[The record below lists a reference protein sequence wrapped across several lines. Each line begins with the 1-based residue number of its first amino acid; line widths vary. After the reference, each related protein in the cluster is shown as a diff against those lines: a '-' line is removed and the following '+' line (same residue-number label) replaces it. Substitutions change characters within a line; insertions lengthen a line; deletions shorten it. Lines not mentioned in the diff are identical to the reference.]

1 MSQKTQITVIGGG
14 PGGYVA
20 AIRAAQLGAD
30 VTLIE
35 RSRVGGTC
43 LNAGCIPT
51 KALLASAHLLDDIR
65 KGAAMGVTAEPKFD
79 FTQVQKH
86 KDSIVHRLVR
96 GVESLLKANGVTLLN
111 GTASFEDEKTIS
123 VTGDA
128 AGSDKKTLTPDKVII
143 ASGSKPAKLPI
154 PGIDTARCVDST
166 GALKFENPPKSMLV
180 IGGGVIGVELAS
192 LYNSFGTKVTVVE
205 MEPEILPL
213 MDSEVSSMLR
223 SMLNAKGIDILVS
236 SRVESIEERND
247 SASVTV
253 SSGDKTLVFEAER
266 VLVSIG
272 RVTDVESLS
281 LDAAGITNDRGRIT
295 VDSHLR
301 TNRPNIYAIG
311 DCLGRTMLAHV
322 ASAQGEAAAEHAM
335 GLDAAYDG
343 GTNPSCVYTSPEFAS
358 VGLTE
363 QEAKKRGLAYR
374 VGRFPMAA
382 NGRALIAD
390 GGEGIVKIIADEKYG
405 EILGL
410 HILGANATEMIAEGA
425 LAIRL
430 EATLDEIAETIHAHP
445 TITEA
450 VREAA
455 LAAKKRAIHI
465 PNR

>member
-1 MSQKTQITVIGGG
+1 MSQRTKIAVIGGG

-20 AIRAAQLGAD
+20 AIRAAQLGAE

-51 KALLASAHLLDDIR
+51 KALLGSAHLLDDIK

-79 FTQVQKH
+79 FAQVQRH
-86 KDSIVHRLVR
+86 KDGIVQRLVR
-96 GVESLLKANGVTLLN
+96 GVESLLKANGVSVLN
-111 GTASFEDEKTIS
+111 GTASFDDERTIS
-123 VTGDA
+123 VRGESE
-128 AGSDKKTLTPDKVII
+128 GSEKKTLTPDKVII

-154 PGIDTARCVDST
+154 PGIGIAQCVDST

-192 LYNSFGTKVTVVE
+192 LYNSFGTKITIVE
-205 MEPEILPL
+205 MEAEILPL
-213 MDSEVSSMLR
+213 LDSEIASMLR
-223 SMLNAKGIDILVS
+223 GLLSAKGIDILVS
-236 SRVESIEERND
+236 SRVEFIEERNGL
-247 SASVTV
+247 ASVRV
-253 SSGDKTLVFEAER
+253 NSGGKELVFEAER

-272 RVTDVESLS
+272 RVTDVEALS
-281 LDAAGITNDRGRIT
+281 LDAAGIANDRGRIT
-295 VDSHLR
+295 VDAHMR
-301 TNRPNIYAIG
+301 TSRPHIYAIG

-322 ASAQGEAAAEHAM
+322 ASAQGEIAAEHAM
-335 GLDAAYDG
+335 GIDAKYDG

-363 QEAKKRGLAYR
+363 QEAKKRGLAYK

-382 NGRALIAD
+382 NGRALIAN

-410 HILGANATEMIAEGA
+410 HILGPCATEMIAEGV

-430 EATLDEIAETIHAHP
+430 EATLDEIADTIHAHP

-450 VREAA
+450 IREAA
-455 LAAKKRAIHI
+455 LAAKKQAIHI